1 MGDPDQ
7 PRERGF
13 DYVSGVKRQAG
24 QERTT
29 HNARR
34 HHSSLR
40 RLEAT
45 AEADTAAI
53 AEREELVSVARRNG
67 IVAGGGRDVSFNA
80 GIRAVFR
87 SDRERKKRTEREA
100 KRLGWREGM
109 FLLDDDDD
117 DDIEREDVLRSK
129 ETCYGNAALERAQE
143 IAKSEAVVDI
153 CEQHQE
159 ETHQE
164 ENNKNNDN
172 DNTGASRFGAEC
184 AENEPSARA
193 HTNEEGC
200 RKRTH
205 HRNETTTPKQQQQQ
219 KAKALL
225 LVGYQSKRNHER
237 KNNSKNDGYTDRRK
251 ARRNYSSGKNKNKT
265 IGNSNNAAQQQQQQQ
280 KGPAANYSSGKN
292 KNKTIGNSNNAAQ
305 QQQQQQKQKHNA
317 MASFLE
323 LVAAYGSSD
332 DDGGHE

>member
-1 MGDPDQ
+1 VIRTNPG
-7 PRERGF
+7 ERGF

-129 ETCYGNAALERAQE
+129 ETCYGNAAWSERKKLQRVKRSSIFA
-143 IAKSEAVVDI
+143 
-153 CEQHQE
+153 
-159 ETHQE
+159 
-164 ENNKNNDN
+164 NNTRKKHTKRRTTKTTTTTTPVLPD
-172 DNTGASRFGAEC
+172 SV
-184 AENEPSARA
+184 PSARKTNPA
-193 HTNEEGC
+193 HEPIQT
-200 RKRTH
+200 KRDAESEPTT
-205 HRNETTTPKQQQQQ
+205 ETKPPH
-219 KAKALL
+219 
-225 LVGYQSKRNHER
+225 QS
-237 KNNSKNDGYTDRRK
+237 NNSNKKQRRCYSLATNPSEIMK
-251 ARRNYSSGKNKNKT
+251 GRTIARTMDTPTAERPG
-265 IGNSNNAAQQQQQQQ
+265 
-280 KGPAANYSSGKN
+280 ANYSSGKN